1 MIDKTTS
8 NRLITLT
15 NHDKTTSNRII
26 TLMNHDKLQTHFKPI
41 NNYVNES

>member
-8 NRLITLT
+8 NRLITLM

-26 TLMNHDKLQTHFKPI
+26 TLMNHDKTHFTPY
-41 NNYVNES
+41 NYVNES